1 MDGFACKKNCAYRKR
16 LHLTEENKKRVLRKS
31 IMESIMEW
39 LFNASALTEEI
50 SQKDVE
56 KELKNVE
63 DILQMKKND

>member
-1 MDGFACKKNCAYRKR
+1 M
-16 LHLTEENKKRVLRKS
+16 ES